1 MRGFLDFGV
10 VFFSVRLDSCLKDFH
25 MTIPTTISVAFLI
38 VHTTVWEIVPCVI
51 AGMMC
56 HRAAHGTVVEDD

>member
-1 MRGFLDFGV
+1 
-10 VFFSVRLDSCLKDFH
+10 

-56 HRAAHGTVVEDD
+56 HRAAQATAGQDD